1 MAVGAQDPVLG
12 LQQMQ
17 ALRRQIR
24 NCPEPM
30 IIPNGGHFV
39 QEWGDEIASAALAA
53 FGGT

>member
-1 MAVGAQDPVLG
+1 VPNPDIHLAKKQ
-12 LQQMQ
+12 
-17 ALRRQIR
+17 LRRQIR